1 MPPTAEIT
9 YTDAVGSV
17 IRETLPAAEDD
28 EGIPFVLIRFS
39 RYVIYVYIL
48 KYFYLFFVSY
58 TFVY

>member
-28 EGIPFVLIRFS
+28 EGIPFVPETVESVCLLCIC
-39 RYVIYVYIL
+39 
-48 KYFYLFFVSY
+48 
-58 TFVY
+58 T